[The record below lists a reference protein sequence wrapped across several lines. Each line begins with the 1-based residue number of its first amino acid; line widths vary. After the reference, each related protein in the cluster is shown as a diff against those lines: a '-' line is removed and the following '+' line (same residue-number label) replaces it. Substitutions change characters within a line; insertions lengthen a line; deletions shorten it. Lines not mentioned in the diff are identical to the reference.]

1 MVRPTSPTLTDAE
14 LRIMQVLWERGPST
28 SAEIVQAMPRKQRV
42 ADSSVRTILRILE
55 QKNYVRHTKE
65 GRAFIYRAA
74 VERADARRNVVE
86 YVVERFFNSSPE
98 LLVLNLLESET
109 LDSAELE
116 RLRKL
121 VDEEEGGTGQA

>member
-1 MVRPTSPTLTDAE
+1 
-14 LRIMQVLWERGPST
+14 MQVLWDRGPST
-28 SAEIVQAMPRKQRV
+28 SAEIVQALPRKQRV

-74 VERADARRNVVE
+74 VERADARRSVVQ

-98 LLVLNLLESET
+98 LLVLNLLENET
-109 LDSAELE
+109 LDRPSW

-121 VDEEEGGTGQA
+121 ADEEESGESQS

>member
-1 MVRPTSPTLTDAE
+1 
-14 LRIMQVLWERGPST
+14 MQVLWDRGPST

-42 ADSSVRTILRILE
+42 ADSSARTILRILE

-74 VERADARRNVVE
+74 VERADARRTVVQ

-98 LLVLNLLESET
+98 LLVLNLLENET
-109 LDSAELE
+109 LDAAELE

-121 VDEEEGGTGQA
+121 VDEEEGGPSKGGQSKA